1 LGGKAMM
8 RIAALLLLLAAS
20 ALAQTPMTAEEFA
33 ALVTGNILTYA
44 QNGEP
49 YGIEYYGENRRVI
62 WSFLDGKCQNGRW
75 YQDGANI
82 CFIYDFD
89 PDPQCWRFYDDP
101 QGLRAVFA
109 TDPSNTALYQVENGD
124 LDLICDNLGV

>member
-8 RIAALLLLLAAS
+8 RIAALLLLAMP

-33 ALVTGNILTYA
+33 ALVTGKTLTYA
-44 QNGEP
+44 QNGEA

-62 WSFLDGKCQNGRW
+62 WSFLDGQCQDGRW
-75 YQDGANI
+75 YQDGVNI

-109 TDPSNTALYQVENGD
+109 TDPTSTALYQVENGD
-124 LDLICDNLGV
+124 LALICDNLGV